1 MTKLSV
7 TYRASLDR
15 HVPIVVRAE
24 LPRWMGGTRPP
35 LKTQNVLRSLFL
47 VRERIRVT

>member
-1 MTKLSV
+1 MKLSV

-24 LPRWMGGTRPP
+24 LPRWMGGTRPVARSQ
-35 LKTQNVLRSLFL
+35 KMLRSFFF
-47 VRERIRVT
+47 VRERLRVS